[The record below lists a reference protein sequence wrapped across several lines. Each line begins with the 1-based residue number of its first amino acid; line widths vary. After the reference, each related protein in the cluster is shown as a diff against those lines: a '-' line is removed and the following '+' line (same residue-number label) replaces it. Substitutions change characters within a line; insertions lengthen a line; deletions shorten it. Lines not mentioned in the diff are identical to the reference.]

1 MLTMLVRTIKTHKIT
16 AKDDSLEKVLDKYID
31 DIPEQSV
38 LAVTSKIVAI
48 CEGQL
53 VKIDES
59 NSLQKDALVAM
70 DSQVFV
76 PRKYNPYG
84 FCVSITHN
92 KLIASAGI
100 DESNGNGYFVLWP
113 EKPQAS
119 ANKIREYLTT
129 RFGRKEIGVIITDS
143 HVVPFVWGV
152 IGLCLAHSGFEA
164 TRNYIGKPDIF
175 GHNLQVTHQSN
186 TEGLAAASDVVMGGA
201 SEQTPLALITDIPFV
216 KFQDRNPTQEE
227 LSLLKISREED
238 LFWPLLK
245 NAPWEKGKR

>member
-1 MLTMLVRTIKTHKIT
+1 MQVRTIKTHKIT
-16 AKDDSLEKVLDKYID
+16 AEDKSLEVVLDKYLRS
-31 DIPEQSV
+31 IPEQSI

-48 CEGQL
+48 CEGRL
-53 VKIDES
+53 VKIDMS
-59 NSLQKDALVAM
+59 NPLQKDELVAN
-70 DSQVFV
+70 DSDVFV

-113 EKPQAS
+113 EKPQES

-152 IGLCLAHSGFEA
+152 IGLCLAYSGFEP

-201 SEQTPLALITDIPFV
+201 NEQTPLALITEIPFV
-216 KFQDRNPTQEE
+216 KFQDRNPTTEE
-227 LSLLKISREED
+227 LSMLKILRKED
-238 LFWPLLK
+238 LFWPLMK
-245 NAPWEKGKR
+245 NAPWQKGKNNI